1 MESERYK
8 ISVIGHTKKDNHIH
22 YKINVEKNGKNFS
35 FLERYSGLRV
45 LNDTMKKYT
54 NKPTFP
60 KFPPKKFFGSE
71 EEKFIIKRQQ
81 EINTY
86 FENICKDPDLST
98 LPPLIKFIEDKISKQ
113 NLSENTEQIKK
124 ENIKIE
130 EKELKKSL
138 KNNNEKDY
146 EKIVKELNKK
156 FYEMDKILYDK
167 ENINDNDNDT
177 FIQYFKNN
185 KINFE
190 DFNIKLEKGD
200 ENNFN
205 FINNNDADNLN
216 SFENSIKEKY
226 QKVDELIQNFAKMYN
241 TNDILVPI

>member
-138 KNNNEKDY
+138 KNSNEKDY

-167 ENINDNDNDT
+167 ENVNDNDNDT
-177 FIQYFKNN
+177 FIQYFENN

>member
-138 KNNNEKDY
+138 KNSNKKDY

-226 QKVDELIQNFAKMYN
+226 QKVDELIQNFANMYN

>member
-138 KNNNEKDY
+138 KNSNEKDY

>member
-138 KNNNEKDY
+138 KNSNEKDY

-177 FIQYFKNN
+177 FIQYFENN